1 MRSMPAPPASAD
13 YPNLRVLAHPLI
25 AHKLTRV
32 RDRST
37 PTSEFRR
44 LVREIGGLMA
54 FALCAELPVER
65 VALNTPLEAT
75 QGARLGKPVTLVP
88 ILRAGLGLCDGIAA
102 LMPEARIGH
111 IGVRRDER
119 TLEAVAYSLS
129 LPADVAAGPV
139 LIVDPMVATG
149 GSADHAVRALKGRG
163 CRDIKLACLV
173 CAPPGVERLL
183 EHHPDVTLF
192 ACALDPQLDAR
203 GYILPGL
210 GDAGDRLFGTES

>member
-1 MRSMPAPPASAD
+1 MPAPPSSAD
-13 YPNLRVLAHPLI
+13 YPNLRLVEHPLI
-25 AHKLTRV
+25 AHKLARV

-37 PTSEFRR
+37 PPSEFRR
-44 LVREIGGLMA
+44 LVREIGGLMT

-75 QGARLGKPVTLVP
+75 HGARLARPVTLVP

-102 LMPEARIGH
+102 LLPEARIGH
-111 IGVRRDER
+111 IGLRRDER

-129 LPADVAAGPV
+129 LPADVSAGPA
-139 LIVDPMVATG
+139 LIIDPMVATG
-149 GSADHAVRALKGRG
+149 GSADHAARALKERG

-183 EHHPDVTLF
+183 EHHPDVRLF
-192 ACALDPQLDAR
+192 ACALDRQLGAR

-210 GDAGDRLFGTES
+210 GDAGDRLFGTG